1 MSSARFGRVVQR
13 WWLFIAAVTGAT
25 LAAAIVWQLVGPVG
39 LRAEAELLLQLNLPE
54 DSQSLQFGVESSRA
68 LASGV
73 VIEDLARLTRVGRP
87 MDANPGGDGVPLVE
101 FEVVIEMFEG
111 VILEVARGIA
121 EVVEFGQLLDGAGA
135 PSAKTGAELGQRR
148 L

>member
-1 MSSARFGRVVQR
+1 MDRRADDVARP
-13 WWLFIAAVTGAT
+13 FIGELDNI
-25 LAAAIVWQLVGPVG
+25 LAEIGFADRIAERLEVRIEGDFLGNHRLALGDPA
-39 LRAEAELLLQLNLPE
+39 RAHGFAEIA
-54 DSQSLQFGVESSRA
+54 D
-68 LASGV
+68 
-73 VIEDLARLTRVGRP
+73 DLARLTRVGRP